1 VSSTAVFQRVLVP
14 VDFSECSRAALHKAA
29 KLTRRTGGT
38 IDVIHAWRLPAFV
51 PPESV
56 VGTVGAA
63 GEPLV
68 DLMQAN
74 AEAAMRKLVESAR
87 SEGIEIT
94 DARILLGNP
103 AAVIVEQAGSGGY
116 DLIVLG
122 THGRSGLSH
131 ALIGSVAE
139 RVVRLSPV
147 PVLTVRHAELEA

>member
-1 VSSTAVFQRVLVP
+1 VSSTAIFQRVLVP

-38 IDVIHAWRLPAFV
+38 IDVIHAWQLPAFV

-56 VGTVGAA
+56 VGTVGAT

-68 DLMQAN
+68 DLMQEN
-74 AEAAMRKLVESAR
+74 AEARMRELVQSAR
-87 SEGIEIT
+87 SEGIEIA
-94 DARILLGNP
+94 DARIVLGNP
-103 AAVIVEQAGSGGY
+103 AAVIVEHAGAGGY
-116 DLIVLG
+116 DLVVVG

-139 RVVRLSPV
+139 RVVRLSSV
-147 PVLTVRHAELEA
+147 PVLTVRHTEVG